1 MHFRAAMTQ
10 SFEESPRPLEAPGR
24 FNDSACDGRV
34 RPALG
39 PLAHEQFERRAFV
52 APEAC
57 AVRFRDLTLSYA
69 ELNRRANRVAH
80 ELSKRGVGT
89 GDRVVVCVEPSLD
102 VAVALL
108 GVFKAGAV
116 YVPLDP
122 TYPEA
127 RMRAILED
135 TEPSAVLTQERLA
148 PKLPVP
154 AALLL
159 PLEQLSPELSLE
171 NPRRPVAPGDTAYVF
186 YTSGTTGKP
195 KGVMGSYANLRHYVG
210 VAVDRYGIDERDVMP
225 AIARFGFSISLF
237 ELMSPLV
244 AGATL
249 LVLEREHVLDAAR
262 MARSLAEVSIFHAGP
277 SLLRGLVA
285 HIRQK
290 YPTFEAFS
298 RVRHASSG
306 GDTVPPELLESMK
319 EIFANAEIFVIYG
332 SSEISCMG
340 CTFPVPRWRRVTTTF
355 VGRPFDNVSV
365 RVLDADGSVVPAGVV
380 GEIHFAGEGVT
391 QGYLKR
397 PELTAER
404 YVELD
409 GRRFYRMGDRGRMSR
424 DGWLE
429 LVGRTDFQT
438 KIRGMRVELGDV
450 EHELRRAPGVREG
463 VVAARAASDGEKRL
477 VAYVVFDERASDM
490 GPVRMGAVRA
500 HLAAALPDYMVP
512 AVYVELERLPLNENL
527 KVDRRALP
535 EPHEADLRALAQGTV
550 RDPESATELVLAACF
565 RELLGVKQI
574 SLDDNFFELGGH
586 SLLAM
591 RLTADVQAKL
601 GVQLDG
607 MAVLRE
613 SLEVLARLCDA
624 QQGRPSALPRPP
636 VARRPLEHP
645 EIFHFGPDQSLYGV
659 LHGRRLDPSETAV
672 LVAGPMG
679 HEGARARFVLN
690 KLGRELAR
698 EGKPTLLFDYYGCGD
713 SLGSSADA
721 DLERWCA
728 DIRAACSE
736 LRRRTGARRV
746 VALGVRLGALL
757 LSRTLPALDL
767 SRLLLWDPVHEGASH
782 HRSLARMQSAYLKS
796 VAHLR
801 FFRLHNPEP
810 PPNELL
816 GTTFSPSALA
826 ELESLSL
833 APLLRQTSVDIRW
846 LATAGAD
853 CDAAVA
859 SNVGAGIA
867 HLSVECLAVACGWCD
882 AGALEDTIPDAGV
895 TSALAA
901 MLRERA

>member
-1 MHFRAAMTQ
+1 MTQ
-10 SFEESPRPLEAPGR
+10 SFEESTSRLEAPGR
-24 FNDSACDGRV
+24 LHESACDGPV

-39 PLAHEQFERRAFV
+39 PLAHEQFERRVAV
-52 APEAC
+52 APEAS

-69 ELNRRANRVAH
+69 ELNRRANRVAA
-80 ELSKRGVGT
+80 ELARRGIGA

-102 VAVALL
+102 IAVALL

-122 TYPEA
+122 TYPAA
-127 RMRAILED
+127 RVRAILED
-135 TEPSAVLTQERLA
+135 TEPRAVLTQEKLA
-148 PKLPVP
+148 SKLPAPP
-154 AALLL
+154 ALVLQ
-159 PLEQLSPELSLE
+159 LEQLGPELSVE
-171 NPRRPVAPGDTAYVF
+171 NPRRPVAPSDTAYVF

-195 KGVMGSYANLRHYVG
+195 KGVMGSYANLRHYAG
-210 VAVDRYGIDERDVMP
+210 VAVERYGIDEHDVMP

-237 ELMSPLV
+237 ELVSPLV

-249 LVLEREHVLDAAR
+249 LVLEREHVLDPAR
-262 MARSLAEVSIFHAGP
+262 MARTLSEVTIFHAGP

-285 HIRQK
+285 HVRDK
-290 YPTFEAFS
+290 YPSFEPFA

-306 GDTVPPELLESMK
+306 GDTVPPELLESLK
-319 EIFANAEIFVIYG
+319 QIFANAEIFVIYG

-340 CTFPVPRWRRVTTTF
+340 CTYPVPRRRRVTTTY
-355 VGRPFDNVSV
+355 VGRPFDNVFL
-365 RVLDADGSVVPAGVV
+365 RVLDDDGRVVPAGVV
-380 GEIHFAGEGVT
+380 GEICFAGEGVT

-404 YVELD
+404 YFELE

-438 KIRGMRVELGDV
+438 KIRGMRVELGEV
-450 EHELRRAPGVREG
+450 EHELRRAPAVRDG
-463 VVAARAASDGEKRL
+463 AVAARAAADGEKRL
-477 VAYVVFDERASDM
+477 VAYVVFDTRAGQAA
-490 GPVRMGAVRA
+490 GPARMGAVRA

-512 AVYVELERLPLNENL
+512 SVYVELERLPLNENL
-527 KVDRRALP
+527 KLDRRALP
-535 EPHEADLRALAQGTV
+535 EPHEADLRALAPRGL
-550 RDPESATELVLAACF
+550 REPASATELALAESF
-565 RELLGVKQI
+565 RELLGLKRV
-574 SLDDNFFELGGH
+574 SLDDNFYELGGH

-591 RLTADVQAKL
+591 RLAAEAERKL
-601 GVQLDG
+601 GVGLDG
-607 MAVLRE
+607 MDVLRE
-613 SLEVLARLCDA
+613 PLEVLARICDERR
-624 QQGRPSALPRPP
+624 GRPSVRPSAP
-636 VARRPLEHP
+636 VARRPLENP
-645 EIFHFGPDQSLYGV
+645 EIFHFGPDRSLYGV
-659 LHGRRLDPSETAV
+659 LHGGRLEASETAV
-672 LVAGPMG
+672 LVAGPVG
-679 HEGARARFVLN
+679 HESARARFVLN

-713 SLGSSADA
+713 SLGSSAECA
-721 DLERWCA
+721 LGRWQA
-728 DIRAACSE
+728 DIRDACAE

-746 VALGVRLGALL
+746 AALGVRLGALL
-757 LSRTLPALDL
+757 LCRTLPELDL
-767 SRLLLWDPVHEGASH
+767 TRLLLWDPVHDGRGH
-782 HRSLARMQSAYLKS
+782 HRSLARMQREYLKS

-801 FFRLHNPEP
+801 FFRLRGAEP

-816 GTTFSPSALA
+816 GTTFSTAALA

-833 APLLRQTSVDIRW
+833 APLLGQSALDIRW

-867 HLSVECLAVACGWCD
+867 HLSVECLDLACGWCEL
-882 AGALEDTIPDAGV
+882 GSLEDTIPDAGV
-895 TSALAA
+895 TAALRS

>member
-1 MHFRAAMTQ
+1 MTQ
-10 SFEESPRPLEAPGR
+10 SFEESSSPLEAPGR
-24 FNDSACDGRV
+24 FNESACDGRV

-39 PLAHEQFERRAFV
+39 PLAHEQFERRALV
-52 APEAC
+52 APEAT
-57 AVRFRDLTLSYA
+57 AVRFRDLALSYG

-80 ELSKRGVGT
+80 ELAARGIGP

-102 VAVALL
+102 IAVALL

-122 TYPEA
+122 TYPET
-127 RMRAILED
+127 RMRAIIED
-135 TEPSAVLTQERLA
+135 TEPRAVLTQQKLA
-148 PKLPVP
+148 AKLPVP

-159 PLEQLSPELSLE
+159 ALERVSPELPAE
-171 NPRRPVAPGDTAYVF
+171 NPRRSVAAGDTAYVF

-210 VAVDRYGIDERDVMP
+210 VAVERYGIDERDVMP

-237 ELMSPLV
+237 ELVSPLV

-249 LVLEREHVLDAAR
+249 LVLEREHVVDPAR
-262 MARSLAEVSIFHAGP
+262 MTRSLSEVSIFHAGP
-277 SLLRGLVA
+277 SLLRSLVA
-285 HIRQK
+285 HIREK

-306 GDTVPPELLESMK
+306 GDTVPPELLEAMK

-340 CTFPVPRWRRVTTTF
+340 CTFPVPRRRRVTTTF

-365 RVLDADGSVVPAGVV
+365 RVLDAEGVVVPAGVV
-380 GEIHFAGEGVT
+380 GEVHFAGEGVT

-404 YVELD
+404 YVELE

-477 VAYVVFDERASDM
+477 VAYVVFDERAGEGV
-490 GPVRMGAVRA
+490 GPARMGAVRA
-500 HLAAALPDYMVP
+500 HLVAALPDYMVP

-535 EPHEADLRALAQGTV
+535 EPNEADLRALAQGSV
-550 RDPESATELVLAACF
+550 RDPESATELALAASF
-565 RELLGVKQI
+565 RELLGVKRV
-574 SLDDNFFELGGH
+574 SLDDNFFDLGGH
-586 SLLAM
+586 SLLA
-591 RLTADVQAKL
+591 LGFVADVERKL
-601 GVQLDG
+601 GVALDG

-613 SLEVLARLCDA
+613 SLEVLARLCDERL
-624 QQGRPSALPRPP
+624 GRPRARANAP
-636 VARRPLEHP
+636 VVRRPVTHP
-645 EIFHFGPDQSLYGV
+645 ELFHFGPDQSLYGV
-659 LHGRRLDPSETAV
+659 LHGERLDASETAV
-672 LVAGPMG
+672 LVAGPVG
-679 HEGARARFVLN
+679 HESARARFVLN

-698 EGKPTLLFDYYGCGD
+698 AGSPTLLFDYYGSGD
-713 SLGSSADA
+713 SLGSSAEA
-721 DLERWCA
+721 DLERWRG
-728 DIRAACSE
+728 DIRAACAE
-736 LRRRTGARRV
+736 LRRRTGARRIA
-746 VALGVRLGALL
+746 ALGVRLGALL
-757 LSRTLPALDL
+757 LCGTLPELDL
-767 SRLLLWDPVHEGASH
+767 ARLVLWDPVHDGTSH
-782 HRSLARMQSAYLKS
+782 RRSLARMQRAYLKS

-801 FFRLHNPEP
+801 FFRLRRLEP

-816 GTTFSPSALA
+816 GTTFSPAALA

-833 APLLRQTSVDIRW
+833 APLLGTTAVDIRW

-859 SNVGAGIA
+859 SSVGAGIA
-867 HLSVECLAVACGWCD
+867 HLSVECLDVACGWCEL
-882 AGALEDTIPDAGV
+882 GALEDTIPDAGV
-895 TSALAA
+895 TSALGA
-901 MLRERA
+901 MLRERT

>member
-1 MHFRAAMTQ
+1 MTQ
-10 SFEESPRPLEAPGR
+10 SFEESTSPLEAPGG
-24 FNDSACDGRV
+24 FTESACDGRV

-39 PLAHEQFERRAFV
+39 PLAHEQFERRALV
-52 APEAC
+52 APDAT
-57 AVRFRDLTLSYA
+57 AVRFRELALSYA

-80 ELSKRGVGT
+80 ELSARGIGA

-102 VAVALL
+102 VAAALL

-135 TEPSAVLTQERLA
+135 TEPRAVLTQEKLA
-148 PKLPVP
+148 PKLPAAP
-154 AALLL
+154 ALVIALERVS
-159 PLEQLSPELSLE
+159 PALSGE
-171 NPRRPVAPGDTAYVF
+171 NPRLPVAPSDTAYVF
-186 YTSGTTGKP
+186 YTSGTTGQP

-210 VAVDRYGIDERDVMP
+210 VAVDRYGIDGRDVMP

-244 AGATL
+244 SGATL
-249 LVLEREHVLDAAR
+249 LVLEREHVLEPAR
-262 MARSLAEVSIFHAGP
+262 MARSLSEVTIFHAGP

-285 HIRQK
+285 HIREK
-290 YPTFEAFS
+290 YSDFELFS

-306 GDTVPPELLESMK
+306 GDMVPPELLESLK
-319 EIFANAEIFVIYG
+319 EIFASAEIFVIYG

-340 CTFPVPRWRRVTTTF
+340 CTFPVSRRRRVTRTF

-380 GEIHFAGEGVT
+380 GEVCFAGEGVT

-404 YVELD
+404 YVELE
-409 GRRFYRMGDRGRMSR
+409 GRRFYRMGDRGRISR

-438 KIRGMRVELGDV
+438 KIRGMRVELGEV

-477 VAYVVFDERASDM
+477 VAYVVFDERAADGA
-490 GPVRMGAVRA
+490 GPSRMGAVRA
-500 HLAAALPDYMVP
+500 HLAATLPDYMVP

-535 EPHEADLRALAQGTV
+535 EPNEADLRALARGSV
-550 RDPESATELVLAACF
+550 RDAESETERALAASF
-565 RELLGVKQI
+565 RELLGVKQV

-591 RLTADVQAKL
+591 RLAADVERKL
-601 GVQLDG
+601 GVELDG
-607 MAVLRE
+607 MDVLRE
-613 SLEVLARLCDA
+613 SLEVLARLCDER
-624 QQGRPSALPRPP
+624 QGRPSMHRSAPA
-636 VARRPLEHP
+636 ARGPLEHP
-645 EIFHFGPDQSLYGV
+645 EIFHFGPEHSLYGV
-659 LHGRRLDPSETAV
+659 LHGRKLEQSDTAV
-672 LVAGPMG
+672 LVAGPVG
-679 HEGARARFVLN
+679 HESARARFVLN

-721 DLERWCA
+721 DLERWRA
-728 DIRAACSE
+728 DIGNACAE
-736 LRRRTGARRV
+736 LRRRTGARRIA
-746 VALGVRLGALL
+746 ALGVRLGALL
-757 LSRTLPALDL
+757 LCRALPELDVT
-767 SRLLLWDPVHEGASH
+767 RLLLWDPVHDGMNH
-782 HRSLARMQSAYLKS
+782 HRSLARMQRAYLKS
-796 VAHLR
+796 VAHLH
-801 FFRLHNPEP
+801 FFRLRGAKA

-816 GTTFSPSALA
+816 GTTFSPAALA
-826 ELESLSL
+826 ELDSLSL
-833 APLLRQTSVDIRW
+833 APLLGHTPVDIRW
-846 LATAGAD
+846 LATSGAD
-853 CDAAVA
+853 CDAALA

-867 HLSVECLAVACGWCD
+867 HLSVECLDVACGWCD
-882 AGALEDTIPDAGV
+882 VRALEDTIPDAGV
-895 TSALAA
+895 TSALRA
-901 MLRERA
+901 MLREPA